1 VGPVLAAGDHVDRRP
16 HEGCLDDGPVLEP
29 RGEVVAAEVAQPGPQ
44 PDIAGGRVLR
54 LEAAHLLDRLWD
66 RELRAL
72 EEQLSGEQGTVQGA
86 PRQDRLGHRR
96 RIVAGMRA
104 RHTAGMR
111 FRTEILSA
119 GKTAAGIVVPPD
131 VLDGLAAGKKPAVK
145 VTING
150 YTYRSSVATVDGR
163 SMIGVSNDVRKAA
176 GVAAGEVVD
185 VDVVL
190 DTE

>member
-1 VGPVLAAGDHVDRRP
+1 
-16 HEGCLDDGPVLEP
+16 
-29 RGEVVAAEVAQPGPQ
+29 
-44 PDIAGGRVLR
+44 
-54 LEAAHLLDRLWD
+54 
-66 RELRAL
+66 
-72 EEQLSGEQGTVQGA
+72 
-86 PRQDRLGHRR
+86 
-96 RIVAGMRA
+96 
-104 RHTAGMR
+104 MR

-185 VDVVL
+185 VDVVR
-190 DTE
+190 DTEPRTVAVPPALAAALHGNPAAKAAFDRLSYSNQRRIAEPIGATKSDETRDRRVAKAILELTGG